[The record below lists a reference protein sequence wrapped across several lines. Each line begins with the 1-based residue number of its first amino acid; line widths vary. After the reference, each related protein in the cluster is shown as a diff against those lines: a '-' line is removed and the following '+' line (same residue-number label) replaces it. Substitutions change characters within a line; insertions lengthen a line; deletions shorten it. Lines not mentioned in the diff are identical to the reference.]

1 MSICILQGGAFSTIQ
16 DIGRYGG
23 QSMGF
28 SVSGVMDRKSFWQ
41 ANMLLGKKQGGAVI
55 ESALCGPTL
64 KFTESVYFTLTGAD
78 MQPLLNG
85 RAIPQYHVFLAKPG
99 DELRLGFAEEGM
111 YTYIA
116 FAAKI
121 DVPDFMGS
129 RSTNLKC
136 GVGGYQGRKLEAGDE
151 LPLTEVKENLP
162 NLYKRYE
169 DISLKMAPEI
179 TLRAMEGPEYDRF
192 GQTGAKTFW
201 NSVYTVSDAADRMGY
216 RMEGEPVTAEGGVDI
231 ISNGIAFGAVQ
242 IPPNGMPIIMMADRQ
257 TMGGYAKIANV
268 ISADLPLLA
277 QSRPGMKV
285 RFCRVTVEEAQKALY
300 RERRLL
306 KHFWREVN

>member
-1 MSICILQGGAFSTIQ
+1 M
-16 DIGRYGG
+16 
-23 QSMGF
+23 
-28 SVSGVMDRKSFWQ
+28 
-41 ANMLLGKKQGGAVI
+41 
-55 ESALCGPTL
+55 
-64 KFTESVYFTLTGAD
+64 
-78 MQPLLNG
+78 
-85 RAIPQYHVFLAKPG
+85 
-99 DELRLGFAEEGM
+99 
-111 YTYIA
+111 
-116 FAAKI
+116 
-121 DVPDFMGS
+121 
-129 RSTNLKC
+129 
-136 GVGGYQGRKLEAGDE
+136 
-151 LPLTEVKENLP
+151 
-162 NLYKRYE
+162 
-169 DISLKMAPEI
+169 KMAPEI

-277 QSRPGMKV
+277 QSRPGTKV